1 PKDVTVHQ
9 TEYEPLPRF
18 VPRPDPIPDPEAV
31 ATLRQWLAESSRPLI
46 YAGGGV
52 VSSGSSET
60 LLELSRRAATPVCTS
75 IMGLTALP
83 SDYILNLGMVG
94 MHGTPA
100 ANKATHE
107 CDLLIAIGTR
117 FSDRVAGKR
126 DDFARDS
133 RIVHID
139 IDSSEIDKNILT
151 QLSITGNAAVVL
163 DMLLDGMKPLEH
175 PEWVHSLVR
184 YKAQNTLPMPTS
196 GGCLNPRDILIPLA
210 GMAGEDAI
218 IVTDVGQH
226 QMLTAQYY
234 RFSRPRSFVSSC
246 GLGAMGFGL
255 GAAIGAK
262 VANPDRPV
270 ILVTGD
276 GSFHMNLNE
285 MATAVSEN
293 LPIVVLIMNNGV
305 LGLVRQWQKMFYH
318 SRYSA
323 TSIGRVTDYVKLAEA
338 FGAIGYRIQSKAEI
352 RDVLRAALDSGR
364 PCVVDCVTDCD
375 DGVFPMIPPGGSA
388 RDIIF
393 SD

>member
-1 PKDVTVHQ
+1 
-9 TEYEPLPRF
+9 
-18 VPRPDPIPDPEAV
+18 
-31 ATLRQWLAESSRPLI
+31 
-46 YAGGGV
+46 
-52 VSSGSSET
+52 
-60 LLELSRRAATPVCTS
+60 
-75 IMGLTALP
+75 
-83 SDYILNLGMVG
+83 
-94 MHGTPA
+94 
-100 ANKATHE
+100 
-107 CDLLIAIGTR
+107 
-117 FSDRVAGKR
+117 
-126 DDFARDS
+126 
-133 RIVHID
+133 
-139 IDSSEIDKNILT
+139 
-151 QLSITGNAAVVL
+151 
-163 DMLLDGMKPLEH
+163 
-175 PEWVHSLVR
+175 
-184 YKAQNTLPMPTS
+184 
-196 GGCLNPRDILIPLA
+196 
-210 GMAGEDAI
+210 
-218 IVTDVGQH
+218 
-226 QMLTAQYY
+226 
-234 RFSRPRSFVSSC
+234 
-246 GLGAMGFGL
+246 MGFGL

-262 VANPDRPV
+262 VANPNRPV

-352 RDVLRAALDSGR
+352 RDVLRTALDSGR